1 MTHEVSLNHAG
12 RSGERTHART
22 RGLARGFIAAAAPA
36 FAALALAACGTDSP
50 SEPAPTPTAEVGVIV
65 NSQDHSL
72 SVFSVDE
79 PQSVT
84 TIGLGPDGSPVTVA
98 ARGAIAVIPLGT
110 FPAAAVVDLRTAAVV
125 DTVGL
130 PEGSGATGVAF
141 LNDSIALVA
150 NSGRNSVSP
159 IHVGRG
165 EPGEE
170 LAVGGYP
177 QAIVAVEDTAWVLNA
192 ELGDDFQ
199 PTGPGTISLVAGDP
213 LQVVRTDT
221 LSATNPGSGIVGPD
235 GRLYI
240 VNSGRFGEGE
250 GSVSVV
256 DRATLEEVAHIDG
269 FGDFPGSIA
278 IDADGRA
285 YVGSFAYGMA
295 VWDTQTREFIRDPS
309 EAVEPGGIPSTSG
322 IAIDSEGR
330 LYALEPN
337 CSEPGTAYR
346 LSASYEVEETI
357 LSGICPLAIVFTSV
371 PAPDA

>member
-170 LAVGGYP
+170 LAV
-177 QAIVAVEDTAWVLNA
+177 D
-192 ELGDDFQ
+192 
-199 PTGPGTISLVAGDP
+199 
-213 LQVVRTDT
+213 RK
-221 LSATNPGSGIVGPD
+221 
-235 GRLYI
+235 
-240 VNSGRFGEGE
+240 
-250 GSVSVV
+250 SVV
-256 DRATLEEVAHIDG
+256 
-269 FGDFPGSIA
+269 
-278 IDADGRA
+278 
-285 YVGSFAYGMA
+285 
-295 VWDTQTREFIRDPS
+295 
-309 EAVEPGGIPSTSG
+309 
-322 IAIDSEGR
+322 
-330 LYALEPN
+330 
-337 CSEPGTAYR
+337 
-346 LSASYEVEETI
+346 
-357 LSGICPLAIVFTSV
+357 
-371 PAPDA
+371 